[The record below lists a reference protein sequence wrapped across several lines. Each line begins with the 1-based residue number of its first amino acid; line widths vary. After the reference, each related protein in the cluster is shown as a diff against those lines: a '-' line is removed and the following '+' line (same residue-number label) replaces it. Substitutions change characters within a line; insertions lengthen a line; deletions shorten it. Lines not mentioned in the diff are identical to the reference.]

1 MKKIA
6 TLLLAAGLVFGVA
19 TGASAIDFKAKGQW
33 IMSFDY
39 GQNGGFTGGNGAT
52 GFNGAAG
59 TRGNSTY
66 RNQDEFEASQRVR
79 LQLDAVA
86 SEALSGTVFFEI
98 GQQYWGNGGNTA
110 SGGGALGADGTNSVK
125 VKNAYIDWIVPQT
138 DLKVR
143 MGIQGMALPSFTTES
158 EVFNDDTAGISASY
172 QFNDNVGLTA
182 IWARPLNDNYTNAN
196 DHNSNRNNYMDNVDL
211 FALLVPL
218 TFDGVK
224 VTPWVSY
231 AAIGPNA
238 FRGTGYNNY
247 FGNTAGIGTSAKY
260 PLAGMIPVGGAIH
273 KDGSPSNKALGTY
286 GNAVWAGVTGEVT
299 TLDPF
304 RIAWDVNYG
313 SVSYEDTRANR
324 AGYLASLLFEYKLDW
339 AIPGIYGW
347 YGSGDDGNPANGSE
361 RMPSLSVNNS
371 NNGFSN
377 FAFNGNPYVA
387 REGVMGYEMSGTW
400 GIGARLKDMSFVE
413 NLKHT
418 LRLNVMGGTNSTT
431 MAKRY
436 LSGRAGSSRTFI
448 ADGANDNA
456 LGMGPLYLTT
466 NDTAMEVGLTNSY
479 QMYDNFTI
487 MLDAAYIATWLDQS
501 NGTWGKSNLN
511 GRSDQVRDPW
521 NVNLSFV
528 YSF

>member
-39 GQNGGFTGGNGAT
+39 GQNGGFTGGNGMS
-52 GFNGAAG
+52 GYNGSG
-59 TRGNSTY
+59 NTNVKRGNSSF
-66 RNQDEFEASQRVR
+66 RNQDEFEATQRVR

-98 GQQYWGNGGNTA
+98 GNQRWGSSNA
-110 SGGGALGADGTNSVK
+110 EFGGGSMGADGNQAVK
-125 VKNAYIDWIVPQT
+125 VKNAYIDWLVPQT

-143 MGIQGMALPSFTTES
+143 MGIQGVALPSFTTES
-158 EVFNDDTAGISASY
+158 EVFNDDTAAVVASY
-172 QFNDNVGLTA
+172 QFNDNVGVTA
-182 IWARPLNDNYTNAN
+182 LWARPMNDNYTSVNG
-196 DHNSNRNNYMDNVDL
+196 NRNNYMDNVDL
-211 FALLVPL
+211 GAIMVPL

-224 VTPWVSY
+224 VTPWVAY

-238 FRGTGYNNY
+238 FRNSTNTSYYNID
-247 FGNTAGIGTSAKY
+247 NTSGGTSSKY
-260 PLAGMIPVGGAIH
+260 AAAGMVPVGGAVH
-273 KDGSPSNKALGTY
+273 KDGTTSSKKLTGY
-286 GNAVWAGVTGEVT
+286 GNAVWAGLTGEVT

-304 RIAWDVNYG
+304 RIAWDFNYG
-313 SVSYEDTRANR
+313 SVSYDDSRANR
-324 AGYLASLLFEYKLDW
+324 AGWLGSLLFEYKLDW

-377 FAFNGNPYVA
+377 FAFNGNPYIA
-387 REGVMGYEMSGTW
+387 REAMLGYDMSGTW
-400 GIGARLKDMSFVE
+400 GIGARLKDMSFLE

-418 LRLNVMGGTNSTT
+418 LRLNVIGGTNSTT
-431 MAKRY
+431 MTRY
-436 LSGRAGSSRTFI
+436 LAGHNDKYQTITTGGPSSNVAGT
-448 ADGANDNA
+448 
-456 LGMGPLYLTT
+456 GPLYMTT
-466 NDTAMEVGLTNSY
+466 NDTAMEIGLTNTY
-479 QMYDNFTI
+479 QMYDNFTV
-487 MLDAAYIATWLDQS
+487 MLDAAYLATWLDQS
-501 NGTWGKSNLN
+501 RGVWGNSKMN
-511 GRSDQVRDPW
+511 GRNDQERDPW

>member
-39 GQNGGFTGGNGAT
+39 GQNGGFTGGNGRT
-52 GFNGAAG
+52 GFNK
-59 TRGNSTY
+59 SE
-66 RNQDEFEASQRVR
+66 DEFEANQRVR

-86 SEALSGTVFFEI
+86 SESLSGTVFFEI
-98 GQQYWGNGGNTA
+98 GANTWGQSKT
-110 SGGGALGADGTNSVK
+110 GGALGADDNQNIK
-125 VKNAYIDWIVPQT
+125 LKNAYIDWLVPQT

-158 EVFNDDTAGISASY
+158 QVFNDDVAGITASY
-172 QFNDNVGLTA
+172 QFNENVAVTA
-182 IWARPLNDNYTNAN
+182 LWARPWNDNYTAAN
-196 DHNSNRNNYMDNVDL
+196 TSQSNYMDNVDL
-211 FALLVPL
+211 AALLVPL

-224 VTPWVSY
+224 VTPWIMY

-238 FRGTGYNNY
+238 FRNTNNNY
-247 FGNTAGIGTSAKY
+247 LGNITGTSAKF
-260 PLAGMIPVGGAIH
+260 PTAGMFPVAGSRH
-273 KDGSPSNKALGTY
+273 KDGTDASKKLGEY
-286 GNAVWAGVTGEVT
+286 GNTIWAGLTGEVT
-299 TLDPF
+299 MFDPI

-313 SVSYEDTRANR
+313 SASYDDSRLNR
-324 AGYLASLLFEYKLDW
+324 SGWLASLLAEYKLDW

-347 YGSGDDGNPANGSE
+347 YGSGDDSNPANGSE

-377 FAFNGNPYVA
+377 FAFNGNPYIA
-387 REGVMGYEMSGTW
+387 REATLGYSMSGTW
-400 GIGARLKDMSFVE
+400 GVGARLKDMSFVE

-418 LRLNVMGGTNSTT
+418 LRVNLIGGTNDPNLV
-431 MAKRY
+431 KKLNRNG
-436 LSGRAGSSRTFI
+436 LSLAPNAGGV
-448 ADGANDNA
+448 DGTA
-456 LGMGPLYLTT
+456 GMDPLYMTSQDYAL
-466 NDTAMEVGLTNSY
+466 EVGLTNTY
-479 QMYDNFTI
+479 KMYDNFTI
-487 MLDAAYIATWLDQS
+487 MLDAAYLATWLDQS
-501 NGTWGKSNLN
+501 KSVWGNSQMNGKS
-511 GRSDQVRDPW
+511 DEVRDPW